1 MEIHK
6 KVLPEYFDALL
17 SGDKK
22 YELRL
27 ADEDFA
33 GVKPG
38 DVLVLEEWTSLDHE
52 NRKPT
57 GRSIRKTISYVHTFT
72 LDQLSNYWPR
82 KDIEEKGI
90 LVMSLKD

>member
-17 SGDKK
+17 SGEKK

-38 DVLVLEEWTSLDHE
+38 DVLVLEEWTSLDKA
-52 NRKPT
+52 NREAT
-57 GRSIRKTISYVHTFT
+57 GRSIRKTISYVRTFT
-72 LDQLSNYWPR
+72 LDELSKYWPR
-82 KDIEEKGI
+82 EEIEKKGLI
-90 LVMSLKD
+90 IFSLAD